1 MLLLNT
7 TEGLVFMCCIQ
18 DRGHRPHLDSSTLV
32 YLALSVTHPM
42 SPGALWMN
50 QRSLYSPGNPDVVV
64 NRLEDSFEQDHLLL
78 LPHFNVELVSKP
90 NKVNFCREQKSNKSI
105 HI

>member
-18 DRGHRPHLDSSTLV
+18 DRGHRQHLDSSTLV

-78 LPHFNVELVSKP
+78 LPHFNVESVSKP
-90 NKVNFCREQKSNKSI
+90 NI
-105 HI
+105 